1 MKANASHPLDRVRYT
16 VGIINPGDMLKGI
29 QGGSTGFIK
38 SIIPYLKAEKVIIY
52 GISKTNATP
61 WKSVIIQ
68 KNVEFVPICKLKDS
82 SRIPMRL
89 KAFLNFLRYRKK
101 ILNSGVDVLY
111 IQTPEC
117 CLPFLNGNKGIPV
130 IYHQHGSGNPVALS
144 RFTYARKIFFQRL
157 FEIILRN
164 IYKRSDWIIAIDKL
178 CLKKAIKNGAQRKT
192 TLIMNAIDTQAF
204 RPNSNY
210 RIKTRH
216 CFGMKPKQYAIFFI
230 GRIVK
235 TKGPDR
241 LLTCIPFLRKAG
253 FPFRIFFVG
262 EGNYLPSIRNYIS
275 KGQYAD
281 CVTLLGHIA
290 HEDLPYYYNMA
301 DVVVLPSDME
311 GVPMVILEAL
321 ACGAP
326 VVASCVGGI
335 PDIITEGKNGILVR
349 QLSTENLASSIIR
362 ALALENDRKDISDT
376 VFKYSATRFVTLLN
390 NIISTVID
398 NRRSALKN

>member
-1 MKANASHPLDRVRYT
+1 MKANVSHPLNGMRYT
-16 VGIINPGDMLKGI
+16 IGIINPGDMSKRI

-38 SIIPYLKAEKVIIY
+38 SIIPYLKAKKVIIY

-61 WKSVIIQ
+61 WKSTIIQ
-68 KNVEFVPICKLKDS
+68 KNVEFVPICKLKHP

-89 KAFLNFLRYRKK
+89 KVFLNYLRYRKK

-117 CLPFLNGNKGIPV
+117 CLPFLKGNKGIPV
-130 IYHQHGSGNPVALS
+130 IYHQHGSGNPVTLS
-144 RFTYARKIFFQRL
+144 RFSYARKFFFQRL
-157 FEIILRN
+157 FEIILRA
-164 IYKRSDWIIAIDKL
+164 IYRRSDWIIAIDKL
-178 CLKKAIKNGAQRKT
+178 CLKKAIKNGARRKT

-204 RPNSNY
+204 RPNKNY

-216 CFGMKPKQYAIFFI
+216 CFGIKPKQYAILFI

-241 LLTCIPFLRKAG
+241 LLRCIPFLRKAG
-253 FPFRIFFVG
+253 FPFHIFLVG
-262 EGNYLPSIRNYIS
+262 EGNYLSSIKSYVN

-281 CVTLLGHIA
+281 CVTLLGQIA

-321 ACGAP
+321 ACGTP
-326 VVASCVGGI
+326 VVASSVGGI
-335 PDIITEGKNGILVR
+335 PDIITEGKNGILVGR
-349 QLSTENLASSIIR
+349 LSTENLAISIIK
-362 ALALENDRKDISDT
+362 ALALKNDRKVISDT
-376 VFKYSATRFVTLLN
+376 VFKLSATRFVLLLN
-390 NIISTVID
+390 NIIRTVID
-398 NRRSALKN
+398 NKHSALKN